1 VTQQRVATA
10 QVIVVM
16 GVSGVGKTTVAKGIA
31 AALGWD
37 YAEGDDFHPAANV
50 AKMASGHALTD
61 EDRWPWLRAIG
72 DWMGDELQAG
82 RSAVVTCSALK
93 RSYRDLLRAGR
104 PGVRFCQLDAVGG
117 LIADRLAHRTGHY
130 MPPSL
135 LPSQLASLE
144 PLQPDEP
151 GVRVSVAAA
160 PDRVVVNALA
170 ALGLAAEP
178 TTT

>member
-1 VTQQRVATA
+1 
-10 QVIVVM
+10 M
-16 GVSGVGKTTVAKGIA
+16 GVSGVGKTTVAQGIA

-72 DWMGDELQAG
+72 DWMSNELRAG

-104 PGVRFCQLDAVGG
+104 PGVRFCQLDAAGD
-117 LIADRLAHRTGHY
+117 LIADRLADRTGHY
-130 MPPSL
+130 MPPSM

-144 PLQPDEP
+144 PLQRDEP

-160 PDRVVVNALA
+160 PDRVVGNALA
-170 ALGLAAEP
+170 ALGLTAKP